1 MPFAAHTRLK
11 PWVHAR
17 VIESGRWTPRV
28 AAHWCGA
35 NLTLWSMRDLVCKL
49 IAGDV
54 KKRGAASPFKKHLY
68 IYIYILLNLY
78 ILIYF
83 RAPGKGTTKAGDTFS
98 NSFPVVPL
106 HIKVRNGDCDGG
118 MELGRRPGLSC
129 CGKLTAKLRYIF
141 VLAMFVY
148 DLLFQFPFEP
158 RLSNLYI

>member
-1 MPFAAHTRLK
+1 MSK
-11 PWVHAR
+11 K
-17 VIESGRWTPRV
+17 
-28 AAHWCGA
+28 GA
-35 NLTLWSMRDLVCKL
+35 QQALSKN
-49 IAGDV
+49 
-54 KKRGAASPFKKHLY
+54 

-158 RLSNLYI
+158 RLSNYIYITHPYPSPLGRSMMTIRSCSGDHRVARSVGALSFFRSFDGTNIN